1 MCPIRDRKTEEGI
14 VKGKLERSMNGYE
27 EDIFKARQYL
37 YRRHLPVRAVKR
49 IWNRS
54 LRRTWRQ
61 RYEKEES

>member
-1 MCPIRDRKTEEGI
+1 M
-14 VKGKLERSMNGYE
+14 KGKLERSMNGYE

-49 IWNRS
+49 MWNRK